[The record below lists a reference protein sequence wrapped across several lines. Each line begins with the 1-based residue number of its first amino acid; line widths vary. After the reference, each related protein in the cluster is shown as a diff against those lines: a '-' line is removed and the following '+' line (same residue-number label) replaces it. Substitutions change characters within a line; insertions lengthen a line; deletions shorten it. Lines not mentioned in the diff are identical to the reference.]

1 MIRTIA
7 LVDWH
12 WVGHHPTFFSH
23 FIRAFNE
30 MGIHVV
36 ALCPEPSQAM
46 ALAGETRAPAN
57 THYLK
62 VAVPVQR
69 FRSLRPRRISSID
82 WAIRH
87 FKGIENLIFA
97 WQRESGR
104 KVDAVFHAC
113 VYDRDFEWISHATP
127 FLRLPW
133 TGLYLHAMSYRMP
146 GTPHPLTR
154 RIPKPRGMFGN
165 RLCRAIAVLDEGIV
179 DRMAD
184 DIGKPVVALPDIAD
198 GRTSANPDEK
208 QLGDELKRYAAG
220 KPVVGLF
227 GHLQKSK
234 GLTSFLEAA
243 RLPEASGLCF
253 ALCGQMSWPADD
265 AEARQVRQ
273 LMGGCPNLWT
283 HLERIPTEAALNHA
297 MAACDVLA
305 AAYVDFPHSSGI
317 QAKAASLGR
326 PIIVSA
332 GHLMAE
338 RAERFR
344 MGAVVR
350 QNDPH
355 DLLRAVLEITSDA
368 AGWADRTQPLWDE
381 YLSGHSFEKF
391 RHQLAKLL
399 ASL

>member
-1 MIRTIA
+1 
-7 LVDWH
+7 
-12 WVGHHPTFFSH
+12 
-23 FIRAFNE
+23 
-30 MGIHVV
+30 
-36 ALCPEPSQAM
+36 
-46 ALAGETRAPAN
+46 
-57 THYLK
+57 
-62 VAVPVQR
+62 
-69 FRSLRPRRISSID
+69 
-82 WAIRH
+82 
-87 FKGIENLIFA
+87 
-97 WQRESGR
+97 
-104 KVDAVFHAC
+104 
-113 VYDRDFEWISHATP
+113 
-127 FLRLPW
+127 
-133 TGLYLHAMSYRMP
+133 
-146 GTPHPLTR
+146 
-154 RIPKPRGMFGN
+154 
-165 RLCRAIAVLDEGIV
+165 
-179 DRMAD
+179 
-184 DIGKPVVALPDIAD
+184 
-198 GRTSANPDEK
+198 
-208 QLGDELKRYAAG
+208 
-220 KPVVGLF
+220 
-227 GHLQKSK
+227 LQKSK

-253 ALCGQMSWPADD
+253 ALCGQISWPTDS
-265 AEARQVRQ
+265 AEARRIRE
-273 LMGGCPNLWT
+273 LIAGCPNLWT